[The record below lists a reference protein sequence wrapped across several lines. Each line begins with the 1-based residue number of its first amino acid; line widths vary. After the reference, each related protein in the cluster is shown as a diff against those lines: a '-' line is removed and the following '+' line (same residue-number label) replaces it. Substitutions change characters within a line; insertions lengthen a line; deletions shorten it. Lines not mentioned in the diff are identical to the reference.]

1 MLRVC
6 LIACMALGASAFARV
21 EGLPSKRGR
30 PATRDATPPAMNV
43 NEGGAQT
50 PQDFNLASVG
60 QTLYETSTAAAAAAI
75 FAVDGLRGL
84 VSPTSSAVQAGVEAF
99 SNARKQDKLSE
110 AIDVTVEAAHGELP
124 VGKPRREAIE
134 KKKWRLLAST
144 NVKPLLASELK
155 AGKKPAWLKEKDLL
169 LSGPHSPLYR
179 PRQAGKTLATVTYGG
194 EEEWGI

>member
-6 LIACMALGASAFARV
+6 LISCVALGASAFARV
-21 EGLPSKRGR
+21 EGLPSKRGS
-30 PATRDATPPAMNV
+30 PATRDARPPATNK
-43 NEGGAQT
+43 GGAQD
-50 PQDFNLASVG
+50 DFDLASVG

-75 FAVDGLRGL
+75 FAVDGLRSL
-84 VSPTSSAVQAGVEAF
+84 VSPTSSAVQAGIEAF

-110 AIDVTVEAAHGELP
+110 AIDVTAEVAHGELP

-134 KKKWRLLAST
+134 KKKWRLLVST

-155 AGKKPAWLKEKDLL
+155 AGKKFAWLKEKDLL

-179 PRQAGKTLATVTYGG
+179 PRQAGKTLYD
-194 EEEWGI
+194 I